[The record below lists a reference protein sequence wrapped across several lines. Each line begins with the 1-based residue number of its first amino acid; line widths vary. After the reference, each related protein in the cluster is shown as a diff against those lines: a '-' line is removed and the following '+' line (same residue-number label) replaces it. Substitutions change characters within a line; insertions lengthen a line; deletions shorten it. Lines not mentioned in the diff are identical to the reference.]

1 MKIATAWTP
10 DLQPG
15 AVIQA
20 YDRLEAQLGAAPNLL
35 IVHCPVAD
43 NVGDMLTA
51 LHARAPQVALH
62 GGTSCLGVMTQVG
75 AHTQNG
81 GGLALFGIVDP
92 EGSYGVGA
100 AIIGDTPGA
109 AARQAI
115 NIALDRA
122 DRRGETPAIVW
133 MTSAPGCEEELIAG
147 IAAVVGDKVPIA
159 GGSAADNTVQGEW
172 KQFANGEIYNNAV
185 VVTAL
190 FPSTEVMFS
199 FHSGYE
205 PTNVTGIVTKA
216 AGRVLMEIDGR
227 PAAVVYNEWLE
238 GLISDALVDG
248 GNILAATSLHP
259 LGRVAGHVGNASY
272 YVLSHPNTVT
282 ADGALTLFAQV
293 ARGDELALMRG
304 TADSLVERA
313 SRVVSAMFDMY
324 SVSPADVEG
333 ALIVYCAGCML
344 TVKDRIDEVAESLRD
359 TLPDIPFLGT
369 FTFGEQGC
377 FLGGENRH
385 GNLMIS
391 ALMFGNR

>member
-15 AVIQA
+15 AVIQT
-20 YDRLEAQLGAAPNLL
+20 YDRLVAQLGAAPSLL

-51 LHARAPQVALH
+51 LHTHAPQVALH
-62 GGTSCLGVMTQVG
+62 GGTSCLGVMTQAG

-100 AIIGDTPGA
+100 AVIGDTPGA

-115 NIALDRA
+115 NTALDRA
-122 DRRGETPAIVW
+122 DRRGETPTIIW
-133 MTSAPGCEEELIAG
+133 MTAAPGCEEELIAG
-147 IAAVVGDKVPIA
+147 IAAVVGDHVPIA
-159 GGSAADNTVQGEW
+159 GGSAADNTVRGEW
-172 KQFANGEIYNNAV
+172 KQFANGDIYDNAV

-205 PTNVTGIVTKA
+205 PTHIKGTVTKA
-216 AGRVLMEIDGR
+216 MGRTLMEIDGR
-227 PAAVVYNEWLE
+227 PAAAVYNEWLG

-248 GNILAATSLHP
+248 GNILSTTSLHP
-259 LGRVAGHVGNASY
+259 LGRIAGSVGSASY
-272 YVLSHPNTVT
+272 YVLSHPNAVT
-282 ADGALTLFAQV
+282 ADGALTLFTHV
-293 ARGDELALMRG
+293 ARGDELVLMSG
-304 TADSLVERA
+304 TADSLIARA
-313 SRVVSAMFDMY
+313 SRVVSATFDMY
-324 SVSPADVEG
+324 SVSPADVAG

-344 TVKDRIDEVAESLRD
+344 TVKDRIDEVAESLR
-359 TLPDIPFLGT
+359 TVLPDTPILAT

-391 ALMFGNR
+391 VLLFRKR

>member
-1 MKIATAWTP
+1 MKIATTWTP
-10 DLQPG
+10 DLHPD

-20 YDRLEAQLGAAPNLL
+20 YDKLVVQLGATPSLL
-35 IVHCPVAD
+35 IVHSPVAD
-43 NVGDMLTA
+43 NVDEMLTA

-62 GGTSCLGVMTQVG
+62 GGTSCLGVMTQAG

-100 AIIGDTPGA
+100 AVIADTPGA

-115 NIALDRA
+115 NAALDRA
-122 DRRGETPAIVW
+122 DRRGETPAMVW
-133 MTSAPGCEEELIAG
+133 MTSAPGCEEELISA
-147 IAAVVGDKVPIA
+147 IATVVGDHVPIA

-172 KQFANGEIYNNAV
+172 KQFANGEIYSNAV
-185 VVTAL
+185 VVTAM
-190 FPSTEVMFS
+190 FPSTDVMFS

-205 PTNVTGIVTKA
+205 PTDVKGIVTKS
-216 AGRVLMEIDGR
+216 AGRTLMEIDGR
-227 PAAVVYNEWLE
+227 PAAAVYNEWLG

-248 GNILAATSLHP
+248 GNILSTTSLHP
-259 LGRVAGHVGNASY
+259 LGRIAGYVGSAPY
-272 YVLSHPNTVT
+272 YVLSHPNAVT
-282 ADGALTLFAQV
+282 ADGALTLFTQA
-293 ARGDELALMRG
+293 ARGDELVLMRG
-304 TADSLVERA
+304 TADSLISRA
-313 SRVVSAMFDMY
+313 SRVVTAMFDMY

-344 TVKDRIDEVAESLRD
+344 TVKDRINEVAESLRD
-359 TLPDIPFLGT
+359 ALPGTPLLGT

-391 ALMFGNR
+391 VLMFGKR

>member
-1 MKIATAWTP
+1 VKIATTWTP
-10 DLQPG
+10 DLHPD

-20 YDRLEAQLGAAPNLL
+20 YDKLVVQLGATPSLL
-35 IVHCPVAD
+35 IVHSPVAD
-43 NVGDMLTA
+43 NVDEMLTA

-62 GGTSCLGVMTQVG
+62 GGTSCLGVMTQAG

-100 AIIGDTPGA
+100 AVIADTPGA

-115 NIALDRA
+115 NAALDRA
-122 DRRGETPAIVW
+122 DRRGETPAMVW
-133 MTSAPGCEEELIAG
+133 MTSAPGCEEELISA
-147 IAAVVGDKVPIA
+147 IATVVGDHVPIA

-172 KQFANGEIYNNAV
+172 KQFANGEIYSNAV
-185 VVTAL
+185 VVTAM
-190 FPSTEVMFS
+190 FPSTDVMFS

-205 PTNVTGIVTKA
+205 PTDVKGIVTKS
-216 AGRVLMEIDGR
+216 AGRTLMEIDGR
-227 PAAVVYNEWLE
+227 PAAAVYNEWLG

-248 GNILAATSLHP
+248 GNILSTTSLHP
-259 LGRVAGHVGNASY
+259 LGRIAGYVGSAPY
-272 YVLSHPNTVT
+272 YVLSHPNAVT
-282 ADGALTLFAQV
+282 ADGALTLFTQA
-293 ARGDELALMRG
+293 ARGDELVLMRG
-304 TADSLVERA
+304 TADSLISRA
-313 SRVVSAMFDMY
+313 SRVVTAMFDMY

-344 TVKDRIDEVAESLRD
+344 TVKDRINEVAESLRD
-359 TLPDIPFLGT
+359 ALPGTPLLGT

-391 ALMFGNR
+391 VLMFGKR